1 MCDSFYCDICDK
13 SVNIKSRKRHL
24 NSRYHKSLSAC
35 IISKYTVKNPSFL
48 HMQDILK
55 KYVDDYNKKF
65 VLYIIICKWKIHF
78 SDIIINI
85 ESNRLYNINR
95 DGWKLRSYLISK
107 IEDQEYNGHKFSHIS
122 EMNIVFISNLRNM
135 TYQHYLQIP
144 KSMLEWTIIKKLANN
159 PQLIK
164 AFNINTYHPLIRKYR
179 HIIANR
185 VIQDLI

>member
-1 MCDSFYCDICDK
+1 MNDYFHCDLCDT
-13 SVNIKSRKRHL
+13 SIKIRSKKRHL
-24 NSRYHKSLSAC
+24 NSRYHKSLSSC
-35 IISKYTVKNPSFL
+35 IISKYTVENPSFL

-85 ESNRLYNINR
+85 ESNRLYNIHRPN
-95 DGWKLRSYLISK
+95 WNLRSYLISK
-107 IEDQEYNGHKFSHIS
+107 IEYLENKGHKFSHIS
-122 EMNIVFISNLRNM
+122 EMNIVFISKLRNM

-144 KSMLEWTIIKKLANN
+144 KSMLEWTMIKKLATN

-164 AFNINTYHPLIRKYR
+164 AFNINTYHPLIRNYR
-179 HIIANR
+179 HNIDNR
-185 VIQDLI
+185 EIQDLI

>member
-1 MCDSFYCDICDK
+1 MGDYFHCEICDK
-13 SVNIKSRKRHL
+13 SIKIRSKKRHL

-35 IISKYTVKNPSFL
+35 IISKYTVENPSFL

-65 VLYIIICKWKIHF
+65 VIYIIICKWKLHF
-78 SDIIINI
+78 SDIIINV
-85 ESNRLYNINR
+85 ESNRLYNIHRPSWN
-95 DGWKLRSYLISK
+95 LRSYLISK
-107 IEDQEYNGHKFSHIS
+107 IEYLENKGHKFSHIS

-135 TYQHYLQIP
+135 TYRHYLQIP
-144 KSMLEWTIIKKLANN
+144 KSMLEWTMIKKMATN

-179 HIIANR
+179 HIINNR
-185 VIQDLI
+185 EIQYFI